1 MRGGLATNL
10 VWIGALKFQR
20 CKVENID
27 PWSPR
32 ARCSRGCTR
41 SSGRGSRATHRDQR
55 HDLGLADRLQAAYA
69 QDLGGRQ
76 RWCRRGVPRDAQL
89 PVTTP
94 EAGQEGRG
102 LLSPRG
108 SFLLKDSVLLGASLL
123 TAAKSLRA
131 ARRRRA

>member
-1 MRGGLATNL
+1 MTLGSLIASKPLTPKISAVGS
-10 VWIGALKFQR
+10 VGA
-20 CKVENID
+20 V
-27 PWSPR
+27 
-32 ARCSRGCTR
+32 G
-41 SSGRGSRATHRDQR
+41 
-55 HDLGLADRLQAAYA
+55 
-69 QDLGGRQ
+69 
-76 RWCRRGVPRDAQL
+76 GVPRDAQL

-131 ARRRRA
+131 ARRRCA